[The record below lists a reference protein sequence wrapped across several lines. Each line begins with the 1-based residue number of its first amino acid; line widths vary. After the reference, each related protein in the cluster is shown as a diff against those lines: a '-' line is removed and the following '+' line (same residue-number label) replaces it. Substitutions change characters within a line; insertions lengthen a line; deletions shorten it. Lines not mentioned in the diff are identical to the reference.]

1 MFTKA
6 RNVTVNGGEF
16 KVENIYHSDPLIT
29 QLHQASAAG
38 ALYDAQDHPP
48 LTERPLE
55 APAKT
60 IQEVLDWFSSPES
73 KPLLHVR
80 GPSKSTNS
88 AIACTIVER
97 SKERGQFAAGFFFNS
112 RRPKCSSIKHLVPTI
127 ADQLIELI
135 PGFYTNLTRSLH
147 GDPFFLVRPIPTQV
161 DQLILQPLHEITARG
176 PFLVIID
183 ALDDCASEED
193 QHEILTQISRIVLA
207 HQDLIRFVILTSPA
221 PHLKHL
227 FDQLEFRSISNSLVV
242 RQSHN
247 GALGERNL
255 TLGKWG
261 MGDALFTASYIPTT
275 PFNFPRIPIFFFFS
289 G

>member
-135 PGFYTNLTRSLH
+135 PGFYTNLTRSFD

-193 QHEILTQISRIVLA
+193 QHEILTQISRIVFA
-207 HQDLIRFVILTSPA
+207 HQDLIRFVILTSLS

-227 FDQLEFRSISNSLVV
+227 FDQYEFRSISNSLVV
-242 RQSHN
+242 PQN
-247 GALGERNL
+247 GVFGERNL

-261 MGDALFTASYIPTT
+261 MGDALFTASYIPTI
-275 PFNFPRIPIFFFFS
+275 PFDFPRIPIFFF
-289 G
+289 